1 MADRVQEGK
10 KTVAG
15 AAITKMENEVEQ
27 QENGESSPKGESEKK
42 SRPRKYLT
50 KHMKQFP
57 ELYRSD
63 VSIHPS
69 YTALKNFPYYVA
81 CRRRVQRIKK
91 QIRHQLSRE
100 VMHFAMMQMFS
111 IDGVRIDRVFSVGMP
126 PKTLIVP
133 DLLTANEK
141 RRVNKLFTT

>member
-1 MADRVQEGK
+1 MLNIFDRRAHRKSIVLSFPQLHVTMADRVQEGK

-27 QENGESSPKGESEKK
+27 QENEESSPKGESEKK

-69 YTALKNFPYYVA
+69 YTALKNFP
-81 CRRRVQRIKK
+81 
-91 QIRHQLSRE
+91 
-100 VMHFAMMQMFS
+100 
-111 IDGVRIDRVFSVGMP
+111 
-126 PKTLIVP
+126 
-133 DLLTANEK
+133 
-141 RRVNKLFTT
+141 